1 MKIYFDNAASTRPDP
16 AVIDEMLPYL
26 AGHFGNPSSTHSH
39 GRDARAAIELAR
51 RKIAGSLGAAP
62 SEIFFTSGGTE
73 ADNTALAGL
82 IETYG
87 IKNVITSPLEHHAVL
102 HTLQYLE
109 KTRGL
114 NLAFLEVDE
123 NGDFNY
129 DRLESLLSENQHTL
143 VSIMHA
149 NNETGNLSDLNKI
162 SGLCRK
168 FNAKFHSDAVQSIG
182 KISIDLKLAGVDS
195 IAGSGHKFHGPKGAG
210 FLYVRNSS
218 RIGPYLHGGGQERN
232 LRSGTENTAGI
243 VGMAKALEIALSN
256 REQTERLILN
266 LKKRMIERLNSRIK
280 DLRYNGHSGNL
291 DKSLYTILNISLP
304 PTDNDLLLFQL
315 DLKNIAVSGGSACA
329 SGALKGSHVLGAMNV
344 DPQRPAIRF
353 SFSKFNT
360 PEEVDYAVDV
370 LAEILD
376 GKPKSSE

>member
-16 AVIDEMLPYL
+16 AVIEEMLPYL

-39 GRDARAAIELAR
+39 GRDARAVIELAR
-51 RKIAGSLGAAP
+51 KKIAEFLGAAP

-82 IETYG
+82 VETFR

-109 KTRGL
+109 RTKGL
-114 NLAFLEVDE
+114 NLSFLEVNE

-129 DRLESLLSENQHTL
+129 DQLENLLCENKDSL

-149 NNETGNLSDLNKI
+149 NNETGNLSDLKKI
-162 SGLCRK
+162 SDLCGEYKAR
-168 FNAKFHSDAVQSIG
+168 FHSDAVQSVG
-182 KISIDLKLAGVDS
+182 KISIDLKQTGVDS
-195 IAGSGHKFHGPKGAG
+195 IAGSGHKFHGPKGVG

-243 VGMAKALEIALSN
+243 IGMAKALEVALSN
-256 REQTERLILN
+256 REQTERFILN
-266 LKKRMIERLNSRIK
+266 IKKRMIDRLNSRIK
-280 DLRYNGHSGNL
+280 DLRYNGHSGDL
-291 DKSLYTILNISLP
+291 DKSLYTILNVSLP
-304 PTDNDLLLFQL
+304 PSDNDLLLFQI

-329 SGALKGSHVLGAMNV
+329 SGALKGSHVLGAMKV
-344 DPQRPAIRF
+344 DPLRPAVRF

-360 PEEVDYAVDV
+360 PEEVDYAVDA
-370 LAEILD
+370 LAEILE
-376 GKPKSSE
+376 GRPKSSQ